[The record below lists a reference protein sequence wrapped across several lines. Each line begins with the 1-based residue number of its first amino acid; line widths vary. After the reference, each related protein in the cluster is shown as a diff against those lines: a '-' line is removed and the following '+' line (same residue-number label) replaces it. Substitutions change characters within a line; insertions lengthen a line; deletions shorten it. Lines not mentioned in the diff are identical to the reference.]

1 MNKHYGW
8 AGTILRIDLTEGRIQ
23 RETLS
28 KDLAYRYLGQRGI
41 NGKLLYD
48 TIPPGTDAFHPN
60 NPVIFGVGPL
70 GGTLAPCSGRFTVT
84 SKSPLTGIFGDANSG
99 GHWGP
104 ELKQAGYD
112 HIFITGQSSR
122 HVYLWIDDDKVE
134 LRDASH
140 IWGKTTWETEAAIQG
155 ELGSDKIQ
163 VLSIGPGGENL
174 VRFAAIIANQAR
186 AAARTGIGAVM
197 GSKNLKAVAVRGSRG
212 VGVADPTAFAEAVAE
227 CEEAIL
233 HDPLYKYSSNIG
245 TPILTGMVQGL
256 GALPT
261 RNFQE
266 STFEKADNLSAD
278 LLYKNYVS
286 GRRGCYNCPV
296 GCSRF
301 YHVKKGTYAGTVGEG
316 PEYETI
322 AAFGT
327 KCGNSN
333 LASILK
339 ANTLADQL
347 GLDTISTGAVIGW
360 ALECAEKGILQGLD
374 ITWGDHQG
382 IVSLIEKIAYR
393 QGIGNLLAE
402 GTLKAAETLGS
413 EAVDLVVHSKGM
425 EYPATDVRAV
435 KGMALG
441 FAVASRGGDH
451 LRSLP
456 VYEVAPGPYKDAI
469 REELGIEITPDYWLD
484 YKTKPQL
491 IVWHE
496 NWHAIV
502 DSLSLCKLEGIAM
515 KPLRPAHF
523 TKLVR
528 TATGWDISQEGL
540 EKIGSRIIDTE
551 RLFNVQEGIR
561 RLDDYPPKR
570 ILDEPIS
577 TGPAAGE
584 KLDKKQFEKMLNEY
598 YYLRGWDIKSGIP
611 LMQQNG

>member
-8 AGTILRIDLTEGRIQ
+8 AGTILKIDLTEGRIQ

-28 KDLAYRYLGQRGI
+28 KDLAYSYLGQRGI

-122 HVYLWIDDDKVE
+122 PVYLWIDDDKVE

-245 TPILTGMVQGL
+245 TPVLTDMVQGL

-266 STFEKADNLSAD
+266 STFEKAGDLSAD

-360 ALECAEKGILQGLD
+360 ALECAEKGILQELD
-374 ITWGDHQG
+374 VTWGDHQG
-382 IVSLIEKIAYR
+382 ILSLIEKIAYR

-456 VYEVAPGPYKDAI
+456 VYEVAPEPYKDAI

-570 ILDEPIS
+570 ILNEPIS
-577 TGPAAGE
+577 TGPSAGE
-584 KLDKKQFEKMLNEY
+584 KLNKNQFEKMLNEY
-598 YYLRGWDIKSGIP
+598 YRLRGWDIKSGIP
-611 LMQQNG
+611 LMQQND

>member
-286 GRRGCYNCPV
+286 GRRGCYN
-296 GCSRF
+296 
-301 YHVKKGTYAGTVGEG
+301 
-316 PEYETI
+316 
-322 AAFGT
+322 
-327 KCGNSN
+327 
-333 LASILK
+333 
-339 ANTLADQL
+339 
-347 GLDTISTGAVIGW
+347 
-360 ALECAEKGILQGLD
+360 
-374 ITWGDHQG
+374 
-382 IVSLIEKIAYR
+382 
-393 QGIGNLLAE
+393 
-402 GTLKAAETLGS
+402 
-413 EAVDLVVHSKGM
+413 
-425 EYPATDVRAV
+425 
-435 KGMALG
+435 
-441 FAVASRGGDH
+441 
-451 LRSLP
+451 
-456 VYEVAPGPYKDAI
+456 
-469 REELGIEITPDYWLD
+469 
-484 YKTKPQL
+484 
-491 IVWHE
+491 
-496 NWHAIV
+496 
-502 DSLSLCKLEGIAM
+502 
-515 KPLRPAHF
+515 
-523 TKLVR
+523 
-528 TATGWDISQEGL
+528 
-540 EKIGSRIIDTE
+540 
-551 RLFNVQEGIR
+551 
-561 RLDDYPPKR
+561 
-570 ILDEPIS
+570 
-577 TGPAAGE
+577 
-584 KLDKKQFEKMLNEY
+584 
-598 YYLRGWDIKSGIP
+598 
-611 LMQQNG
+611 